1 MYPQIACI
9 IQLFKTIIMKVQ
21 NTTTPVNKVTKVKK
35 AAAKKVVAIKEVKKE
50 VVKVK
55 KSLEERQ
62 IELLSNANKTAFDFI
77 KLANVTDKI
86 ENKSISKV
94 FANVT
99 SSSYISDILGSN
111 TLPSF
116 KDFAAKMPVKSAYS
130 NWDGY
135 KCLLT
140 FNTAYQLAKKVKK
153 QNKKVAAI

>member
-1 MYPQIACI
+1 
-9 IQLFKTIIMKVQ
+9 MKVQ
-21 NTTTPVNKVTKVKK
+21 NTTTVNKVTTVKK
-35 AAAKKVVAIKEVKKE
+35 AAAKKVVAIKEVAKE
-50 VVKVK
+50 VVRVK

-62 IELLSNANKTAFDFI
+62 AELLLNGNKSAFDFI

-99 SSSYISDILGSN
+99 SSAYLADILGGA

-135 KCLLT
+135 KCLLG